1 MLKGLIMLK
10 HAVSGVLQ
18 TVKRKHI
25 ALSSKCAPHVA
36 TPLAPLEEFPL
47 LLK

>member
-1 MLKGLIMLK
+1 MLM
-10 HAVSGVLQ
+10 HAVTDVFQ

-36 TPLAPLEEFPL
+36 LPLAALEES
-47 LLK
+47 

>member
-1 MLKGLIMLK
+1 MLN
-10 HAVSGVLQ
+10 HAVTGVFQ

-36 TPLAPLEEFPL
+36 MPLAALEGS
-47 LLK
+47 